1 MIQLAILL
9 TCFNRKQT
17 TLSCLEQLFSLKQ
30 DIDVYLVDDL
40 STDRTSEAVG
50 IEFPQ
55 VNIICGTGNL
65 FWNRGMY
72 LAWEHAS
79 KNNYDYYIWLND
91 DTILYNNC
99 FKELFECSNLA
110 NENAIITG
118 IVESKDKNQILY
130 GGTNH
135 KKKLLLP
142 NGTMQP
148 VTNMN
153 GNIVLVPKSV
163 FDILGN
169 LDPVFH
175 HDLGDVDY
183 GLRAKKNNINV
194 FTTRV
199 SIGSGESNSF
209 CRVRLWNSTI
219 VKRFKK
225 LYSPLGNHPTINF
238 YFRRKHFGFFNALNY
253 YIHIHLI
260 NLFSDCII
268 KFIFGTK
275 YIDK

>member
-1 MIQLAILL
+1 MSQIAVLM
-9 TCFNRKQT
+9 TCFNRRDIT
-17 TLSCLEQLFSLKQ
+17 IRCLNQLFLLNKN
-30 DIDVYLVDDL
+30 IAVFLVDDN
-40 STDRTSEAVG
+40 STDGTSAA
-50 IEFPQ
+50 ISIQFPQ
-55 VNIICGTGNL
+55 VNIIQGNGNL
-65 FWNRGMY
+65 FWSRGMH
-72 LAWEHAS
+72 LGWEYAS
-79 KNNYDYYIWLND
+79 KNDYDYYIWLND
-91 DTILYNNC
+91 DTLLDENC
-99 FKELFECSNLA
+99 FIELFQCSKIA
-110 NENAIITG
+110 NESAIITG
-118 IVESKDKNQILY
+118 IVQSQDNTQTLY
-130 GGTNH
+130 GGTNQ

-142 NGTMQP
+142 NGTMQD

-163 FDILGN
+163 FKILGN

-199 SIGSGESNSF
+199 AIGSGEANSF

-225 LYSPLGNHPTINF
+225 LYSPLGNHPLINF
-238 YFRRKHFGFFNALNY
+238 YFRRKHFGVFNALNY
-253 YIHIHLI
+253 YTHIHLI
-260 NLFSDCII
+260 NLFPDCII
-268 KFIFGTK
+268 KLVFGTK